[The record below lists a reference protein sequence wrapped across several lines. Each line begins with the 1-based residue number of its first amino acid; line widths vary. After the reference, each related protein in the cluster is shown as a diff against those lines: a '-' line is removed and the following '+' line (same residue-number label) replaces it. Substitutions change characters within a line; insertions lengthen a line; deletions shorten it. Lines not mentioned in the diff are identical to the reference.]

1 MSFPRHIRGF
11 NAYLDGFGYL
21 GLAPKATLPEVKIA
35 TTRYRGAG
43 MEGSAAIDM
52 GLEDM
57 MSDISFAEYVPR
69 LFDLL
74 GTHVTMT
81 LRPGERAREDG
92 ASRPYI
98 FTMNGLIT
106 APTFD
111 GLESGKES
119 LMKVHME
126 VDRLRVSVDGV
137 AKWDLSN
144 RPGAPRLVNGI
155 DQLAGIN
162 AAMGV

>member
-1 MSFPRHIRGF
+1 MSFPRHIRDF
-11 NAYLDGFGYL
+11 NAFLDGFGYM
-21 GLAPKATLPEVKIA
+21 GIAQKATLPEVKIS
-35 TTRYRGAG
+35 TTRFRGAG

-52 GLEDM
+52 GLDDM
-57 MSDISFAEYVPR
+57 MADISFAEFVPR

-98 FTMNGLIT
+98 FTMDGLIT

-119 LMKVHME
+119 MMKVRME

-144 RPGAPRLVNGI
+144 RAGAPRLVNGV
-155 DQLAGIN
+155 DQLAGIR
-162 AAMGV
+162 AAMGL